1 MAAIREAKRRG
12 ADDAIFVSSDGV
24 VLEAPTASVI
34 LRFGDRF
41 VTPAPAAGILHGTTQ
56 LSLFEHLAERG
67 FETAYDTVPATAL
80 PEADAAWLVSSV
92 RLAAPIT
99 QVDGLPLPHDAEFT
113 ASLNQYLLSP
123 RD

>member
-41 VTPAPAAGILHGTTQ
+41 VTPAPTGGILHGTTQ
-56 LSLFEHLAERG
+56 LSLFEHLAARGSRDRVRDVPGERARAG
-67 FETAYDTVPATAL
+67 GCRVARLERASGR
-80 PEADAAWLVSSV
+80 ADHRRS
-92 RLAAPIT
+92 
-99 QVDGLPLPHDAEFT
+99 T
-113 ASLNQYLLSP
+113 ASLSRTTP
-123 RD
+123 S